1 MKVSY
6 DERSVKDPLGTS
18 STETRR
24 FTKSL
29 TQKISSSLAL
39 GTSSNYNSE
48 QYGPNHK
55 IIYDG
60 VSELFARMIVDIV
73 DLDDDGSYSDLRV
86 EFLTSKITSMIFDE
100 ENTPTAEDDLSLR
113 NIIFSTLEALVK
125 GSSEKA
131 ILDLLISSANG
142 SKVEVAQKSNHVV
155 NVLTSVLSY
164 TSFSEGHR
172 HLVFAPES
180 GLGST
185 LSPIGLSWGDA
196 LHQHDIIDGEV
207 QPFTN
212 SAGVSHTHEIDYGL
226 PAQVI
231 RLQSNIR
238 KLLETTKPAHIKTG
252 SVSSLLGESI
262 TPPSTETITY
272 RKNITSGPAFIIG
285 PYTPYT
291 EISSEDDYSSV
302 DALQD
307 FAPLALTYGV
317 SLQEN
322 MRKARGGTYENVV
335 FGYGVAK
342 KVRVFKALLSPS
354 DRLLSRSVSYSGVVG
369 QGVTHQTRRV
379 VSVEEI
385 RPEDGSYSWSIPRFS
400 ETGTGTLT
408 NGYFTNDAGNSA
420 LSFLGEGELILL
432 DGAAFFVEIRAKNVF
447 YIRVLEAET
456 DNVSDTDGFLEITFR
471 DYTWVSAPLKY
482 RTAQGLV
489 KNDPAD
495 VVTSVVLRMPLK
507 KVHKGMPVTKDYLE
521 SVEGYGIDSY
531 DPLTNLVTLD
541 TLVADGTYL
550 NFRVPYG
557 EGDTFSF
564 TELNSTAFVLNKGRK
579 RATLEVGSTKDFY
592 DLRSTKGLN
601 TTSNLPSIGLYPAQP
616 TSPRT
621 RELFSLK
628 TSFKRTHGLNNRSL
642 KLGSMVL
649 NRSDRIQRV
658 DGNRVTDFARGNAL
672 VSKGRV
678 PLYAFGF
685 LPDHI
690 ISITLLSDGSEIT
703 DYSVSKGVLYIEG
716 LDEVYVRL
724 EAISTTPIS
733 SGQSWNKGSET
744 LSEGQVPFI
753 DAHLLYFQPTPFNP
767 LSHPSVEELMSN
779 PQGRRLHEGL
789 GNGDKARTIQTNIT
803 ERFEGVSGEEQFYS
817 DDLTE
822 INLQGS
828 PFNTPMP
835 TLVDK
840 ERPYAPDLVLNSA
853 TSLTGDSTRL
863 PQSLG
868 VVRDYVAVL
877 SIQ

>member
-272 RKNITSGPAFIIG
+272 RKNIT
-285 PYTPYT
+285 
-291 EISSEDDYSSV
+291 
-302 DALQD
+302 
-307 FAPLALTYGV
+307 
-317 SLQEN
+317 
-322 MRKARGGTYENVV
+322 
-335 FGYGVAK
+335 
-342 KVRVFKALLSPS
+342 LL
-354 DRLLSRSVSYSGVVG
+354 LL
-369 QGVTHQTRRV
+369 
-379 VSVEEI
+379 
-385 RPEDGSYSWSIPRFS
+385 
-400 ETGTGTLT
+400 
-408 NGYFTNDAGNSA
+408 
-420 LSFLGEGELILL
+420 
-432 DGAAFFVEIRAKNVF
+432 
-447 YIRVLEAET
+447 
-456 DNVSDTDGFLEITFR
+456 
-471 DYTWVSAPLKY
+471 
-482 RTAQGLV
+482 
-489 KNDPAD
+489 
-495 VVTSVVLRMPLK
+495 
-507 KVHKGMPVTKDYLE
+507 
-521 SVEGYGIDSY
+521 
-531 DPLTNLVTLD
+531 
-541 TLVADGTYL
+541 
-550 NFRVPYG
+550 
-557 EGDTFSF
+557 
-564 TELNSTAFVLNKGRK
+564 
-579 RATLEVGSTKDFY
+579 
-592 DLRSTKGLN
+592 
-601 TTSNLPSIGLYPAQP
+601 
-616 TSPRT
+616 
-621 RELFSLK
+621 
-628 TSFKRTHGLNNRSL
+628 
-642 KLGSMVL
+642 
-649 NRSDRIQRV
+649 
-658 DGNRVTDFARGNAL
+658 
-672 VSKGRV
+672 
-678 PLYAFGF
+678 
-685 LPDHI
+685 
-690 ISITLLSDGSEIT
+690 
-703 DYSVSKGVLYIEG
+703 
-716 LDEVYVRL
+716 
-724 EAISTTPIS
+724 
-733 SGQSWNKGSET
+733 
-744 LSEGQVPFI
+744 
-753 DAHLLYFQPTPFNP
+753 
-767 LSHPSVEELMSN
+767 
-779 PQGRRLHEGL
+779 
-789 GNGDKARTIQTNIT
+789 
-803 ERFEGVSGEEQFYS
+803 
-817 DDLTE
+817 
-822 INLQGS
+822 
-828 PFNTPMP
+828 
-835 TLVDK
+835 
-840 ERPYAPDLVLNSA
+840 
-853 TSLTGDSTRL
+853 
-863 PQSLG
+863 
-868 VVRDYVAVL
+868 
-877 SIQ
+877 